1 MDIKGCLMTFIVFA
15 LGYVIFSLI
24 DELADRFIYKVKTVR
39 VRIDA
44 KEYKELKTVF
54 KNKGRK
60 IEKELQPEIVDYL
73 QVVYLEKK
81 VMCD

>member
-1 MDIKGCLMTFIVFA
+1 MDKIDLLILVSMIV
-15 LGYVIFSLI
+15 GYLLFTLI

-39 VRIDA
+39 LKIDA

-73 QVVYLEKK
+73 QVVYLGKESD
-81 VMCD
+81 V

>member
-1 MDIKGCLMTFIVFA
+1 MIKECMLMFLFFA

-73 QVVYLEKK
+73 QVVYLGKESD
-81 VMCD
+81 V